1 MKSAR
6 TEKNLQ
12 NKHRATFC
20 CPFCSEK
27 DATSREIKKLTRI
40 VETNLQPTALVSGE
54 KARNSKAIGKSQP
67 MISKP
72 LQLNKIFKINLE
84 KKANMRRILVQV
96 NMPDDG
102 TEFYLSSSECSDD
115 NDGNQ

>member
-1 MKSAR
+1 MKGQ
-6 TEKNLQ
+6 KLQ
-12 NKHRATFC
+12 GNWK
-20 CPFCSEK
+20 
-27 DATSREIKKLTRI
+27 
-40 VETNLQPTALVSGE
+40 
-54 KARNSKAIGKSQP
+54 P